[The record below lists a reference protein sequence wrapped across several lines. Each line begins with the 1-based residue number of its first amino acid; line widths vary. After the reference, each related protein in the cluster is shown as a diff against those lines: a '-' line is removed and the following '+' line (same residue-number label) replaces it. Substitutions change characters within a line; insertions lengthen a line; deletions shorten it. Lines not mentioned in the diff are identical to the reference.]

1 VGINPVQSRF
11 GFLRENSQ
19 IYWVRELGDR
29 VFGERGMRMGDKE
42 HRGGNMERAPEEDED
57 KRKKKS

>member
-1 VGINPVQSRF
+1 
-11 GFLRENSQ
+11 
-19 IYWVRELGDR
+19 
-29 VFGERGMRMGDKE
+29 MGDKE